1 MVPDLDV
8 LFSIVKKVVITIS
21 FFLLFKTGMAQK
33 NVKPSC
39 YYKAINHRVE
49 LREILDGKDSLSVL
63 LNEVHD
69 SSIVFSYR
77 TIDSS
82 MIGVLD
88 NFIKYYDDE
97 RHKMNASK
105 NMTFYSIDQELS
117 VLFLTDVSVR
127 KFQTEIFELEDIYL
141 SNGTVVMNLYDL
153 NHAFKGRITVFP
165 ERAKLKPEFFL
176 YKKLQGQAY
185 TFTIPGSK
193 PYTYENFQ
201 TESIEAIAATTTALI
216 REFKQH
222 FKSDKWTLGR
232 DRSNTFYIRAWT
244 PGPEGCKEND

>member
-1 MVPDLDV
+1 MVPDLYV
-8 LFSIVKKVVITIS
+8 LFSIVKKTVITVS

-33 NVKPSC
+33 SVKPPC

-49 LREILDGKDSLSVL
+49 LREILAGKDSLSVL
-63 LNEVHD
+63 LNGVHD
-69 SSIVFSYR
+69 SSVVFSFR

-88 NFIKYYDDE
+88 NFIKHYDDD
-97 RHKMNASK
+97 RFKMNASK
-105 NMTFYSIDQELS
+105 NLTLYSIDQELC

-141 SNGTVVMNLYDL
+141 SNGTVVMNIYDL
-153 NHAFKGRITVFP
+153 NHVFTGRITVFP

-176 YKKLQGQAY
+176 YKKIQGQAY

-201 TESIEAIAATTTALI
+201 TESVEAIAATTTALI
-216 REFKQH
+216 REFKRH

-232 DRSNTFYIRAWT
+232 DISNTFYIRAWT
-244 PGPEGCKEND
+244 PAPNGCKEND